1 MNILGRLCQDY
12 PGAYV
17 VFVSVLYLLVSKVW
31 GDYSPLFFNE
41 KNIDYWLPICYYNY
55 RKRKEMHQ
63 EGKKMDEIKILME
76 NGSTRSEAEKHL
88 KNGTIIFDE
97 QDLKDNFDFY
107 MDERCVE
114 DEEKEKYRK
123 MLETHEPV
131 ADWGVVEND
140 GTYYYIEYVL

>member
-1 MNILGRLCQDY
+1 
-12 PGAYV
+12 
-17 VFVSVLYLLVSKVW
+17 
-31 GDYSPLFFNE
+31 
-41 KNIDYWLPICYYNY
+41 
-55 RKRKEMHQ
+55 
-63 EGKKMDEIKILME
+63 
-76 NGSTRSEAEKHL
+76 
-88 KNGTIIFDE
+88 
-97 QDLKDNFDFY
+97 

>member
-1 MNILGRLCQDY
+1 
-12 PGAYV
+12 
-17 VFVSVLYLLVSKVW
+17 
-31 GDYSPLFFNE
+31 
-41 KNIDYWLPICYYNY
+41 
-55 RKRKEMHQ
+55 
-63 EGKKMDEIKILME
+63 MDEIKILME
-76 NGSTRSEAEKHL
+76 NGSTKSEAEKHL
-88 KNGTIIFDE
+88 KNGTIIFEE